1 MTEHL
6 PSTLTQVG
14 ALIVGCSIGIASLI
28 LACILIYENHTIN
41 TKRIN
46 SWPTTIVVFGAHAT
60 DAGPSRELEHRLQH
74 AIHLW
79 EQSRNQ
85 MIAVSGGYSHQID
98 ETSIM
103 SAYLKQAG
111 VDAGY
116 ITELRPGHSTQT
128 TIRSMATSLINA
140 NPCHHWLAVS
150 SGYHALRIRLWGWGY
165 ALRLQVSSPQ
175 SQRLGSPYRW
185 RQRLREMVAVLASS
199 PSILMIRT
207 TARHS
212 TEAR

>member
-1 MTEHL
+1 
-6 PSTLTQVG
+6 
-14 ALIVGCSIGIASLI
+14 LIVGCSIGMAGLL
-28 LACILIYENHTIN
+28 LACILIYENHAIN
-41 TKRIN
+41 TNQIN

-79 EQSRNQ
+79 EQSRSQ
-85 MIAVSGGYSHQID
+85 TIAVSGGYSHKID

-111 VDAGY
+111 VDGDF
-116 ITELRPGHSTQT
+116 ITELRPGHSTQMT
-128 TIRSMATSLINA
+128 VRSMAKSTITA

-165 ALRLQVSSPQ
+165 ALHLQVSTPQ
-175 SQRLGSPYRW
+175 GQKLGSPYRW
-185 RQRLREMVAVLASS
+185 RQRLREMAAVLASS
-199 PSILMIRT
+199 LSILMIRT
-207 TARHS
+207 TVKRH
-212 TEAR
+212 